1 LPTVTPRPAR
11 HLALALAALALA
23 GALARPPAAD
33 AQAAS
38 CLDVGATR
46 CLSTASGLIEPVR
59 ALLEIPEGQALLRNA
74 ADRRVRLRLRRLG
87 DDLRGYYQATSRQI
101 WISRDLERR
110 AVQVRAV
117 ILAHELQ
124 HATERGG
131 DDETSEDCYRS
142 EEAAFRVEARIWPQ
156 LWPGQ
161 PPPNDDEYE
170 RDANEL
176 VRQLADDPAGL
187 VRDVRELY
195 HDDCAEDD
203 AAE

>member
-1 LPTVTPRPAR
+1 MTPRRPR
-11 HLALALAALALA
+11 RLPLALAALALA
-23 GALARPPAAD
+23 SALARPPAAD

-46 CLSTASGLIEPVR
+46 CLSTASGLVEPVR

-87 DDLRGYYQATSRQI
+87 DDLRGYYQASSRLI
-101 WISRDLERR
+101 WLSRDLERR

-131 DDETSEDCYRS
+131 DDATSEDCYRS

-161 PPPNDDEYE
+161 APPNDDEYE

-176 VRQLADDPAGL
+176 VRQVVRDPEGFA
-187 VRDVRELY
+187 RDVREMY
-195 HDDCAEDD
+195 HQDCEDLEAD
-203 AAE
+203 GAD

>member
-1 LPTVTPRPAR
+1 M
-11 HLALALAALALA
+11 ALAALALA
-23 GALARPPAAD
+23 AALARPPTAD

-46 CLSTASGLIEPVR
+46 CLSTASGLVEPVQ
-59 ALLEIPEGQALLRNA
+59 ALLEIPEGRALLRNA

-87 DDLRGYYQATSRQI
+87 DDLRGYYQASSRLI

-124 HATERGG
+124 HATERG

-161 PPPNDDEYE
+161 APPDDDEYE

-176 VRQLADDPAGL
+176 VRQVGGDPEGFA
-187 VRDVRELY
+187 RDVRELY
-195 HDDCAEDD
+195 QDDCGDGVDE
-203 AAE
+203 